1 MNFQFEECLD
11 LAVWDK
17 FVTSSPQSNIFC
29 LSRFFNSRFNNIKLY
44 FVKKNGNV
52 MLGCILTLDNDG
64 NNCISSFMYQ
74 GLLFDEYIQQIPSH
88 RSSKII
94 LDSTEFLLK
103 NLEKYYNH
111 LAFSLHFTIKDIRA
125 FQWFNYHEPKKRVFN
140 ITPRYTGIL
149 NINDLNNFQDII
161 KQSRKVRSQE
171 YIKSIKN
178 GFKVSTSS
186 DINILDN
193 LHELTFSRQGLK
205 RSAGEKLLVRK
216 VSKTAIEEG
225 FGRLV
230 ICSTD
235 LGEPVAASL
244 FLLDEIRGYYLI
256 GATNPKFRN
265 YGVGSLVMFEQIKS
279 CLDDGLKE
287 VDFIGIN
294 SPQRGDFKT
303 SFNAQS
309 ELYFNIEYSV

>member
-1 MNFQFEECLD
+1 M
-11 LAVWDK
+11 
-17 FVTSSPQSNIFC
+17 
-29 LSRFFNSRFNNIKLY
+29 
-44 FVKKNGNV
+44 
-52 MLGCILTLDNDG
+52 
-64 NNCISSFMYQ
+64 
-74 GLLFDEYIQQIPSH
+74 
-88 RSSKII
+88 
-94 LDSTEFLLK
+94 
-103 NLEKYYNH
+103 
-111 LAFSLHFTIKDIRA
+111 
-125 FQWFNYHEPKKRVFN
+125 
-140 ITPRYTGIL
+140 
-149 NINDLNNFQDII
+149 
-161 KQSRKVRSQE
+161 
-171 YIKSIKN
+171 
-178 GFKVSTSS
+178 
-186 DINILDN
+186 
-193 LHELTFSRQGLK
+193 
-205 RSAGEKLLVRK
+205 
-216 VSKTAIEEG
+216 
-225 FGRLV
+225 